1 MAPHASNVS
10 LKRVYT
16 TYNYSKDK
24 RKLYGFTLEEEKK
37 VK

>member
-16 TYNYSKDK
+16 TYNYSRDNSF
-24 RKLYGFTLEEEKK
+24 GFTLEEEEK
-37 VK
+37 